1 MSQNVNDRGLSRKH
15 INESVAKTLSNLGTD
30 YLDVYFC
37 HRFDADTPLDELVRA
52 MNDLISAGKI
62 LYWGT
67 SVWTAVQLEA
77 VHRVA
82 DGLHLVGPTVEQPRY
97 HMLDRH
103 IEPEVPQCAD
113 AMVWG

>member
-1 MSQNVNDRGLSRKH
+1 
-15 INESVAKTLSNLGTD
+15 
-30 YLDVYFC
+30 
-37 HRFDADTPLDELVRA
+37 

-67 SVWTAVQLEA
+67 GVWTAVQLEA

-103 IEPEVPQCAD
+103 IRARGASSVPTQWYGGDTA
-113 AMVWG
+113 VRWPRVS